1 MTEATPTPAPPRIRK
16 TISRNRPGD
25 SPAPI
30 AEMKKSTAATF
41 IVNKRPNRS
50 ANRPAVIAPAAA
62 PSRAEATAKP
72 NAVAPTWNW
81 SAIADTAPLM
91 TALS

>member
-1 MTEATPTPAPPRIRK
+1 
-16 TISRNRPGD
+16 
-25 SPAPI
+25 
-30 AEMKKSTAATF
+30 MKKSTAATF

-81 SAIADTAPLM
+81 SAIADTAPLEAIR
-91 TALS
+91 TTLLPDEVSSSSK